1 MTTTAPQV
9 GILMG
14 SDNDYE
20 IMIEAGR
27 ALHGFGIPFEMT
39 VASAHRSPQRTSSYV
54 RSART
59 RGIKV
64 LIAGAGAAAHLA
76 GVVAAETTL
85 PVIAVPIDASAL
97 QGLDALLAMVQ
108 MPAGIPVATMA
119 IGKAG
124 ARNAGILAAQIIA
137 LGDPAIAQRLEDFKV
152 ELASGVEKR
161 AHALEARLQ
170 QEDFLRRGE

>member
-1 MTTTAPQV
+1 MKETPLV

-20 IMIEAGR
+20 IMKETAV
-27 ALHGFGIPFEMT
+27 ALKQFGIPFEMT
-39 VASAHRSPQRTSSYV
+39 VSSAHRTPERTAQFV
-54 RSART
+54 RDAKN

-76 GVVAAETTL
+76 GVIAAETTL
-85 PVIAVPIDASAL
+85 PVVAVPIDATAL
-97 QGLDALLAMVQ
+97 NGLDALLAMVQ

-124 ARNAGILAAQIIA
+124 ARNAGIFAAQMLAVNDVELSAKLVQFKADMAAGVEAKADALSKRLAA
-137 LGDPAIAQRLEDFKV
+137 DF
-152 ELASGVEKR
+152 
-161 AHALEARLQ
+161 
-170 QEDFLRRGE
+170 D

>member
-1 MTTTAPQV
+1 MSDKPLV

-14 SDNDYE
+14 SNNDFDV
-20 IMIEAGR
+20 MVEAAK
-27 ALHGFGIPFEMT
+27 ALKQFGIPFEMT
-39 VASAHRSPQRTSSYV
+39 ISSAHRTPERTAKYV
-54 RSART
+54 SSARE

-124 ARNAGILAAQIIA
+124 ARNAGIFAAQI
-137 LGDPAIAQRLEDFKV
+137 LGTDNAAMVSRLDAFKKEMAEGV
-152 ELASGVEKR
+152 VATDAKLQERLAREL
-161 AHALEARLQ
+161 L
-170 QEDFLRRGE
+170 

>member
-1 MTTTAPQV
+1 MSDNKPLV

-20 IMIEAGR
+20 IMIEA
-27 ALHGFGIPFEMT
+27 AKVLKQFEIPFEMI
-39 VASAHRSPQRTSSYV
+39 VSSAHRTPERTAKYV
-54 RSART
+54 SEARE
-59 RGIKV
+59 RGIRV

-85 PVIAVPIDASAL
+85 PVVAVPIDATSL

-119 IGKAG
+119 IGPAG
-124 ARNAGILAAQIIA
+124 ARNAGIFSAQILATADPQIA
-137 LGDPAIAQRLEDFKV
+137 EKLVAFKQDM
-152 ELASGVEKR
+152 ASGVIKKSEKI
-161 AHALEARLQ
+161 Q
-170 QEDFLRRGE
+170 QKLAADGLA

>member
-1 MTTTAPQV
+1 MNDKPLV

-20 IMIEAGR
+20 VMVEAGR
-27 ALHGFGIPFEMT
+27 ALQYFGVRFEMT
-39 VASAHRSPQRTSSYV
+39 ISSAHRTPERTSRYV
-54 RSART
+54 RTAQE
-59 RGIKV
+59 RGLKV

-85 PVIAVPIDASAL
+85 PVIAVPIDSSSL

-124 ARNAGILAAQIIA
+124 ARNAGIFAVQILAAA
-137 LGDPAIAQRLEDFKV
+137 DADLARRLRDYKQELAADVEVKAKTLQERLAADFK
-152 ELASGVEKR
+152 S
-161 AHALEARLQ
+161 
-170 QEDFLRRGE
+170 

>member
-1 MTTTAPQV
+1 MSENKPLV

-20 IMIEAGR
+20 VMAEA
-27 ALHGFGIPFEMT
+27 AKVLKGFDIPFEMT
-39 VASAHRSPQRTSSYV
+39 VSSAHRTPERTATYV
-54 RSART
+54 SSARE
-59 RGIKV
+59 RGIKI

-85 PVIAVPIDASAL
+85 PVIAVPIDATSL

-119 IGKAG
+119 IGPAG
-124 ARNAGILAAQIIA
+124 ARNAGIFAAQILATEDQCLIGKLA
-137 LGDPAIAQRLEDFKV
+137 EFKRDMAVGVVKKSDSIQQRLVADGLV
-152 ELASGVEKR
+152 
-161 AHALEARLQ
+161 
-170 QEDFLRRGE
+170 

>member
-1 MTTTAPQV
+1 MSDKAPLV

-20 IMIEAGR
+20 IMAEA
-27 ALHGFGIPFEMT
+27 AKVLKQFDIPFEMF
-39 VASAHRSPQRTSSYV
+39 VSSAHRTPERTANYV
-54 RSART
+54 SGARDN
-59 RGIKV
+59 GIKV

-85 PVIAVPIDASAL
+85 PVIAVPIDATSL

-119 IGKAG
+119 IGPAG
-124 ARNAGILAAQIIA
+124 ARNAGIFAAQVLATEDLALVGKLAEFKSDMAAGVVKKSEAVQQKLAADGLI
-137 LGDPAIAQRLEDFKV
+137 
-152 ELASGVEKR
+152 
-161 AHALEARLQ
+161 
-170 QEDFLRRGE
+170 

>member
-1 MTTTAPQV
+1 MNDQPLV

-20 IMIEAGR
+20 IMKEAAL
-27 ALHGFGIPFEMT
+27 ALHQFGIPFEMT
-39 VASAHRSPQRTSSYV
+39 VSSAHRTPERTATFV
-54 RSART
+54 REAKG

-85 PVIAVPIDASAL
+85 PVIAVPIDATSL
-97 QGLDALLAMVQ
+97 KGLDALLAMVQ

-124 ARNAGILAAQIIA
+124 ARNAGIFAAQMLAIADSELANRLDQFKADLAESVQGKAEALKKRLAA
-137 LGDPAIAQRLEDFKV
+137 DF
-152 ELASGVEKR
+152 G
-161 AHALEARLQ
+161 
-170 QEDFLRRGE
+170 

>member
-1 MTTTAPQV
+1 MSDKKPQV

-20 IMIEAGR
+20 IMVESAKILKQFE
-27 ALHGFGIPFEMT
+27 IPFEMI
-39 VASAHRSPQRTSSYV
+39 VSSAHRTPERTAKYV
-54 RSART
+54 SEARG
-59 RGIKV
+59 RGIRV

-85 PVIAVPIDASAL
+85 PVIAVPIDATSL

-119 IGKAG
+119 IGPAG
-124 ARNAGILAAQIIA
+124 ARNAGIFAAQILATDSREMIT
-137 LGDPAIAQRLEDFKV
+137 RLEGFKRDM
-152 ELASGVEKR
+152 AAGVVTKSDKV
-161 AHALEARLQ
+161 Q
-170 QEDFLRRGE
+170 QKLVADGLV